1 MMKSSLKPCTFKDPA
16 IPIVDGG
23 QDEDEKIYLSE
34 FNVNKIEESISDSNN
49 SQHVRTDD
57 MVLEIFQDVIY
68 QENQS
73 TSAFG
78 FAVWQEV
85 DDAMLT
91 NDKASD
97 YENPLYTD
105 LVESEGYIDEQ
116 SINLLTKRANDSL
129 IENLKNVTIES

>member
-1 MMKSSLKPCTFKDPA
+1 
-16 IPIVDGG
+16 
-23 QDEDEKIYLSE
+23 
-34 FNVNKIEESISDSNN
+34 
-49 SQHVRTDD
+49 
-57 MVLEIFQDVIY
+57 
-68 QENQS
+68 
-73 TSAFG
+73 
-78 FAVWQEV
+78 
-85 DDAMLT
+85 MLT